1 MVSNMEVMD
10 RGIRSLIEALGV
22 VGAEQFISFIIRE
35 QFDYTKWQRER
46 FDGMTIEEI
55 NEAAIEYAH
64 DHQFKGKRIKKV
76 YHADNVGS

>member
-76 YHADNVGS
+76 YHSDNAGS